1 MNQTRRDI
9 PAPEAAGADS
19 PSAAELSR
27 RLSVSGVLAVDLPE
41 RQTLPMVFA
50 SPHSGSAYPDDLLA
64 ASRLDA
70 NGLRRS
76 EDCFVDELF
85 ADVPRLGAPLLKA
98 LFPRAYL
105 DPNREPYELDPA
117 MFAESL
123 PAHVNTT
130 SARVAAGLGTI
141 ARVVASGAEIYA
153 RKLSFAEAETRV
165 QSLYRP
171 YHAALRRLID
181 DTVARFGFCL
191 LIDCHSMPSGSGEGR
206 TPPPDIV
213 LGDCFGISCARS
225 VTVLAE
231 DRLTALGYSVA
242 RNAPYAGGYT
252 TRHYGR
258 PEHGVHAMQIEI
270 NRRLYMDEDTFARHG
285 GLARLRDD
293 LRSLVESLARLGRH
307 DLMPHPRRR

>member
-9 PAPEAAGADS
+9 PAAPQGATEASPAAG
-19 PSAAELSR
+19 LSG
-27 RLSVSGVLAVDLPE
+27 RLSIPGVLAVEAPA

-64 ASRLDA
+64 ASLLDG

-85 ADVPRLGAPLLKA
+85 ADVPALGAPLLKA

-117 MFAESL
+117 MFADDL

-153 RKLSFAEAETRV
+153 RKLSFAEAERRV

-171 YHAALRRLID
+171 YHAALRRLVE
-181 DTVARFGFCL
+181 DTVAQFGFCL
-191 LIDCHSMPSGSGEGR
+191 LIDCHSMPSASGDGR
-206 TPPPDIV
+206 TPPPDMV
-213 LGDCFGISCARS
+213 LGDCFGISCARA
-225 VTVLAE
+225 VTAAAE
-231 DRLTALGYSVA
+231 DRLADLGYSVT

-270 NRRLYMDEDTFARHG
+270 NRRLYMDEETFSRRP
-285 GLARLRDD
+285 GLGRLRAD
-293 LRSLVESLARLGRH
+293 LKSLVESLSALRRH
-307 DLMPHPRRR
+307 DLLPPARRR